1 MSGILSFKSSTNLII
16 PQININSSPPPKQN
30 QHPALFRFLL
40 QRKRT
45 KGFHNQARVKTLNF
59 LTQDGIKIESSRTI
73 TYLSSRRDE
82 ITSPCDLSGNTRVQF
97 SANEVFLRSVI
108 CSFYKTN
115 TFSSILGVGVD
126 GKNPQSWVWVLG
138 SYLALVFIL
147 SSRAL
152 CINILL
158 KILLLIW

>member
-1 MSGILSFKSSTNLII
+1 MRPENSRKAQLKARLDSGVPIELLSHPSLPPPPPPNLII

-126 GKNPQSWVWVLG
+126 GKNPQS
-138 SYLALVFIL
+138 
-147 SSRAL
+147 
-152 CINILL
+152 
-158 KILLLIW
+158 

>member
-1 MSGILSFKSSTNLII
+1 MSIELLSHPSPPPPHPPKFNHPTDQHQLLQPI
-16 PQININSSPPPKQN
+16 PPPPPKQN

-126 GKNPQSWVWVLG
+126 GKNPQS
-138 SYLALVFIL
+138 
-147 SSRAL
+147 
-152 CINILL
+152 
-158 KILLLIW
+158 